1 MSIVYPDS
9 EANNPFNGQ
18 SVGNAEA
25 IDFEANWKSLAESL
39 RKIHT
44 KEASVLSFEE
54 LYRNAYKLVLK
65 KKGETLYYKVK
76 DFEEEWLVQE
86 IRPRILDA
94 SSPSLMLAATG
105 VQTIITVNE
114 KKAAGDKLLGALKE
128 AWEDHNLCMNM
139 TTDVLMYMVRDVVY
153 SGVHPLNAHT
163 SANRK

>member
-1 MSIVYPDS
+1 MAPSFLKMRADKLVPVQ
-9 EANNPFNGQ
+9 G
-18 SVGNAEA
+18 VGNAEA
-25 IDFEANWKSLAESL
+25 IDFEANWQKLAVSL

-76 DFEEEWLVQE
+76 EFEENWLAGEVQ
-86 IRPRILDA
+86 PRILEVL
-94 SSPSLMLAATG
+94 SPSLMFAATG
-105 VQTIITVNE
+105 AQTVITVNE

-139 TTDVLMYMVRDVVY
+139 TTDVLMYMVRDLVCFKD
-153 SGVHPLNAHT
+153 PRLTALRT
-163 SANRK
+163 LTR